1 MSLWFG
7 IMLMTAAAVAVV
19 LWPLRRRVPS
29 ARSGSRFE
37 VCRIQL
43 ADIARDRAA
52 GLIGKAD
59 AEVAF
64 VEVSRRL
71 LVAAEGDLMQSAALT
86 SADWRR
92 RLAVA
97 AIPILLPLG
106 TFGLYVGSG
115 SPNLPGRPL
124 AARLGAGVQ
133 TGFPPAPTGMAGV
146 RINPSAD
153 AAFAGQFVARADRR
167 PGSIDDAVA
176 LMRDP
181 RATRAASSE
190 VLAGRADGG
199 IALDASDLGTLLFV
213 DLVTR
218 PDRSSNRRGALW
230 GDVVDGLQ
238 SGGARNG
245 EAVSPVSTRR
255 KVHVETTNSGRR
267 SKGAVGVATDLQ

>member
-7 IMLMTAAAVAVV
+7 IVLMTAAAVAVV

-106 TFGLYVGSG
+106 TFGLYVGFG

-124 AARLGAGVQ
+124 AARLGGVQ
-133 TGFPPAPTGMAGV
+133 TGFLPAPTGMAAI

-181 RATRAASSE
+181 SATRAASSE

-218 PDRSSNRRGALW
+218 PDRSSNRQGALW
-230 GDVVDGLQ
+230 RDVVNGLQ

-267 SKGAVGVATDLQ
+267 SEGAVGVATDLQ